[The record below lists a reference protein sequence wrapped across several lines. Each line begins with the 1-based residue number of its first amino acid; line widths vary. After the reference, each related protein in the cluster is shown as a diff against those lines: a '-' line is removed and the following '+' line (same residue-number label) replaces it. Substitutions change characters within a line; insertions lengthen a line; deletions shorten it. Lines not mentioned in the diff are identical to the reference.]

1 MIKRVV
7 TLFPSGEGGIRPVAG
22 VLVVDDTKFMRMTLI
37 DMLTNLQHEVLGE
50 AENGEEA
57 VQQYQKLKP
66 DIVIMDITMPVMNGI
81 QASEKILSEFPEA
94 KIIIC
99 SAMGQQKM
107 VMEAIEAGAKDF
119 VTKPFDEVRV
129 NEALR
134 RLLD

>member
-1 MIKRVV
+1 M
-7 TLFPSGEGGIRPVAG
+7 AG